1 MFRLAVALAA
11 TTLLTGCGAVTSPPG
26 GPAPTSGHVSLNDL
40 PVPANVCTAVD
51 DTSTVATFRSSLID
65 YVECARQSWTPAL
78 EAIGRQAPDPA
89 VFVETTDAPS
99 ACTGEL
105 TDDEAGLYCRLDGS
119 LIFSDDLRWMADDWD
134 LTAARVVFHEY
145 AHAVQHELG
154 MVLDTSPGTSTR
166 RIELQATCWSAML
179 LRTLEGLQV
188 TDEVRQDL
196 ADDVGSV
203 GDADHG
209 TSESRRRWTLIGFD
223 ATSMAACDTSKAPDD
238 HVA

>member
-11 TTLLTGCGAVTSPPG
+11 STLVAGCGVAIPQFG
-26 GPAPTSGHVSLNDL
+26 GPVPTPGHVSLNDL
-40 PVPANVCTAVD
+40 PVPAYVCAAVD

-78 EAIGRQAPDPA
+78 QAIGRRAPDPA
-89 VFVETTDAPS
+89 VFVEATDAPS
-99 ACTGEL
+99 ACTGLL
-105 TDDEAGLYCRLDGS
+105 TDDEVGMYCRLDGS
-119 LIFSDDLRWMADDWD
+119 LVFSDDLRWMADDGD
-134 LTAARVVFHEY
+134 LIAARVAFHEY

-154 MVLDTSPGTSTR
+154 MVLDAPSGSSTR

-179 LRTLEGLQV
+179 LRTLDGLQV
-188 TDEVRQDL
+188 TDEVRQYL

-223 ATSMAACDTSKAPDD
+223 ATSMAACDTSKAPES
-238 HVA
+238 HVS